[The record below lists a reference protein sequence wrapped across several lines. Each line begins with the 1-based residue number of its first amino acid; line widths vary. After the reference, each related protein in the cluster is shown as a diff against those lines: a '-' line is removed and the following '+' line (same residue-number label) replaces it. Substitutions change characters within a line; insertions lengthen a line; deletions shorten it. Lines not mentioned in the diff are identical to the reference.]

1 MQTALTKTGDRGG
14 DRLNRNRRGGET
26 ALTKIGEE
34 RRPPS
39 QKQRRED
46 RLHKNRRGE
55 KTDLTEIG
63 DRRGDW
69 LVGEK

>member
-1 MQTALTKTGDRGG
+1 MQTAFTEIGEEKTALTKTGEERK
-14 DRLNRNRRGGET
+14 T
-26 ALTKIGEE
+26 ALTEIGEE